1 MGKIKG
7 QLEYRKFKDGKP
19 LTRKEAILAQC
30 YVCNGEEASSEDC
43 LGRNCPLYQYQPY
56 KGKRKR
62 ESGSFMGS
70 QGEEKDACRSNDLTL
85 EANRSLKL

>member
-30 YVCNGEEASSEDC
+30 YVCNGEEAGSEDC

-70 QGEEKDACRSNDLTL
+70 QDKEITDAGK
-85 EANRSLKL
+85 SL